1 MTAWTLY
8 PGRARLP
15 DAASPDVRG
24 CSYSIRAQ
32 VLLPTV
38 GCGGVL
44 LSHGDRHAGYSLH
57 VSDGRF
63 VHDHV
68 HAGIRSTLRS
78 RAAVPVGRWTVLE
91 LGVRRVGAAGAVT
104 LLVDG
109 RIVAAGVLP
118 LLARARTGYTGV
130 DVACDR
136 GVPVG
141 AYDAPAR
148 FTGTLR
154 RIVVDT
160 ADDRWVD
167 EVGALL
173 VEGATG

>member
-24 CSYSIRAQ
+24 CSYAVRAE
-32 VLLPTV
+32 VRLSAPDSS
-38 GCGGVL
+38 GVV
-44 LSHGDRHAGYSLH
+44 LSHGDRHAGYALH
-57 VSDGRF
+57 LRDGRL
-63 VHDHV
+63 VHDYV
-68 HAGIRSTLRS
+68 HAGVRSTLRT
-78 RAAVPVGRWTVLE
+78 RVTVPVGRWTHLE
-91 LGVRRVGAAGAVT
+91 LRVRRVGAAGAVT

-109 RIVAAGVLP
+109 RRVASGVLP

-130 DVACDR
+130 DVGCDR

-141 AYDAPAR
+141 DYAAPAR
-148 FTGTLR
+148 FPGTIR
-154 RIVVDT
+154 RVRVTT

-167 EVGALL
+167 ELGAMLL
-173 VEGATG
+173 EGATG